1 MLESL
6 VQNIAALL
14 EEGFIVMLAGMAV
27 VFTFLVIL
35 VAAMFVMGAIVKKL
49 NQLFPAK
56 VLPAAAGKPRP
67 SVSGMDEIAV
77 AIAAVLNRR

>member
-6 VQNIAALL
+6 VQNLATLL
-14 EEGFIVMLAGMAV
+14 EEGVIVMLAGMAV

-35 VAAMFVMGAIVKKL
+35 VAAMFVMGVIVKKL
-49 NQLFPAK
+49 NELFPVK
-56 VLPAAAGKPRP
+56 VLETAPGI
-67 SVSGMDEIAV
+67 DEIAV

>member
-6 VQNIAALL
+6 VQNLATLL
-14 EEGFIVMLAGMAV
+14 EEGVIVMLAGMAV

-35 VAAMFVMGAIVKKL
+35 VAAMFVMGVIVKKL
-49 NQLFPAK
+49 NELFPVK
-56 VLPAAAGKPRP
+56 VLETAPKSKPT
-67 SVSGMDEIAV
+67 SGIDEIAV

>member
-6 VQNIAALL
+6 VQNLAHLL
-14 EEGFIVMLAGMAV
+14 EEGVIVMLAGMAV

-49 NQLFPAK
+49 NQLFPAVVPQAASGK
-56 VLPAAAGKPRP
+56 KPAI
-67 SVSGMDEIAV
+67 SGVDEIAV
-77 AIAAVLNRR
+77 AIAAVLNKR